1 MAFELKCKPMNWTR
15 ISQHFT
21 SKHKGIDLA
30 APTGTKI
37 VAAAPG
43 KVYAAGNS
51 PMDSKGSYGL
61 QVVIAHEDGYY
72 TTYAHCSKLT
82 VKKGDTVAAG
92 DKIAECGSTGN
103 STGPHCHF
111 EVRTKLAAANR
122 VDPEPFLEAIGKPKK
137 EEPKKEPAKKEE
149 PKKEAP
155 KYNYKVKTS
164 GSRLRV
170 RSKANTNR
178 DSLILTTLAN
188 GTKLHVVKFEGKMA
202 KIDKPAKGY
211 VSKTYIG
218 KI

>member
-1 MAFELKCKPMNWTR
+1 MSFELKCKPMNWTR
-15 ISQHFT
+15 ISQHFS

-61 QVVIAHEDGYY
+61 QVVIEHEGGYY
-72 TTYAHCSKLT
+72 TTYAHCSKLN

-137 EEPKKEPAKKEE
+137 E
-149 PKKEAP
+149 AP
-155 KYNYKVKTS
+155 KYNYKVMTS
-164 GSRLRV
+164 GGRLRV
-170 RSKANTNR
+170 RSKASLAK

-188 GTKLHVVKFEGKMA
+188 GAKIHVEKFSGKFA
-202 KIDKPAKGY
+202 KIDKPTKGY

>member
-1 MAFELKCKPMNWTR
+1 MAFELICKPMNWTR
-15 ISQHFT
+15 ISQHFS

-43 KVYAAGNS
+43 KIYAAGKS

-61 QVVIAHEDGYY
+61 QVVIEHEGGHY

-82 VKKGDTVAAG
+82 VKKGDIVAAG

-137 EEPKKEPAKKEE
+137 EEPK
-149 PKKEAP
+149 
-155 KYNYKVKTS
+155 YNYKVKTS

-170 RSKANTNR
+170 RSKASLGK

-188 GTKLHVVKFEGKMA
+188 GTKLHVVKFSGKMA
-202 KIDKPAKGY
+202 QIDKPTKGY